1 MMRHRTRTHILSG
14 IVLVGVGLTAMWWVV
29 PRGEPLPPQPPH
41 VAKSPDHPPGPGE
54 DADELN
60 AVTYME
66 RLKRAFP
73 SIYLTLI
80 SIVQGVA
87 VYTLSYVTTL
97 YWGQGAA
104 SAWLPYVPF
113 SLTSFVVIV
122 VVTFEYTWFVAL
134 FHWQPKVLD
143 VTIPLALGLFEIL
156 PMYYFASPIWW
167 RLFTA
172 LLCLGGAAAYAYPW
186 YNLAQVEI
194 HPAFRDAFRAV
205 FTRYYIWNIS
215 ACLLCAAWLLLS
227 LAAFAA
233 RDSAPVFQAH
243 AFVLQIAAWGPL
255 LVLEVFIVM
264 RSKRMLTQLGH
275 IFGQQASDR
284 KRPVHASQAK

>member
-1 MMRHRTRTHILSG
+1 MMRHRTRTRILSG
-14 IVLVGVGLTAMWWVV
+14 IVVVGVGLTAMWRVV
-29 PRGEPLPPQPPH
+29 QRGGPLPPQPSH
-41 VAKSPDHPPGPGE
+41 AAQSPDHPPGPGE
-54 DADELN
+54 GADELN
-60 AVTYME
+60 AVTYAE
-66 RLKRAFP
+66 RLKRTFP
-73 SIYLTLI
+73 GIYLTLI

-97 YWGQGAA
+97 YWGKGAT
-104 SAWLPYVPF
+104 SAWLSYVPF

-134 FHWQPKVLD
+134 FHWQPRVLD

-156 PMYYFASPIWW
+156 PMYYFDSPIWW

-172 LLCLGGAAAYAYPW
+172 FLCLGGAAAYAYPW

-194 HPAFRDAFRAV
+194 HPAYRDAYRAV
-205 FTRYYIWNIS
+205 FRSYYIWNIS
-215 ACLLCAAWLLLS
+215 ACLICAALLS
-227 LAAFAA
+227 LQAFVA
-233 RDSAPVFQAH
+233 RDSTFVFQTH

-255 LVLEVFIVM
+255 LVLEIFIVV
-264 RSKRMLTQLGH
+264 RSRRLLTRLGQ

-284 KRPVHASQAK
+284 NKPVHAPQAE

>member
-1 MMRHRTRTHILSG
+1 MRHRTRTPIVSG
-14 IVLVGVGLTAMWWVV
+14 IVLVGVGLTAMWGVV
-29 PRGEPLPPQPPH
+29 PRGRPLPPQPPH
-41 VAKSPDHPPGPGE
+41 VAQSPDPPPGPGE
-54 DADELN
+54 GADEDELN
-60 AVTYME
+60 SVTYAE
-66 RLKRAFP
+66 RLKRTFP
-73 SIYLTLI
+73 GIYLTLI

-97 YWGQGAA
+97 YWGKGAA

-172 LLCLGGAAAYAYPW
+172 FLCLGGAAAYAYPW

-194 HPAFRDAFRAV
+194 HPAYRDAHRAV
-205 FTRYYIWNIS
+205 FRSYYIWNIS
-215 ACLLCAAWLLLS
+215 ACLLCAALLS
-227 LAAFAA
+227 LQAFVA
-233 RDSAPVFQAH
+233 RDGVPGFLAH
-243 AFVLQIAAWGPL
+243 AFVLQISAWGPL
-255 LVLEVFIVM
+255 LVLEIFIVV
-264 RSKRMLTQLGH
+264 RSRRMLTRLGQ
-275 IFGQQASDR
+275 IFGQQTSGR
-284 KRPVHASQAK
+284 NKPVHAPQAE